1 MITIKKN
8 AYEKERLK
16 TMGVEELKNVSGG
29 VEPESNGESCTEHW
43 LPDILKGKTLSDV
56 LKNK

>member
-1 MITIKKN
+1 
-8 AYEKERLK
+8 
-16 TMGVEELKNVSGG
+16 MGVEELKNVSGG

-56 LKNK
+56 LKNRR

>member
-1 MITIKKN
+1 MKK
-8 AYEKERLK
+8 KELK
-16 TMGVEELKNVSGG
+16 TLEIEELKNVSGG